1 MGKPGTTAPI
11 YQKSKKMKMRSLPL
25 YALCLLLCTLMAC
38 QQQGRKNAPVIKAK
52 ERSTKVLTKQDYL
65 PQVVDSN
72 ALNKFLDSSSLY
84 KHYANEVRDFYA
96 KREYHY
102 AWVDHDTMTEQ
113 AGNFINMV
121 ETDPALGN
129 GTSGLQ
135 NKQLNELYNEIGVD
149 SGKVNPGDPRIAKLE
164 MMLTAHFFLYA
175 DKVWGGMTSDSA
187 RALDWYIPRKKLDMG
202 SVLQSMIS
210 QKSGSFTSDEPVNQ
224 QYKLLRDQLKK
235 LADIEQEGHWDT
247 IAVSKATI
255 KSGQHSPVIS
265 QVKNKLHAFGD
276 LADADTSQTFTPALD
291 SALRNFEDR
300 MGLKVD
306 GQITPAVVNALN
318 VPLKN
323 RMEQILVNMERLRW
337 VPADPSGDYLLV
349 NIPAYKLYVY
359 EDGKLAWSCNVV
371 VGKPGGSTVI
381 FTKKMQYVVF
391 SPYWNVAPGILA
403 HEVLPAV
410 KRNPGY
416 LARENME
423 VVTGSGK
430 VVTGVNF
437 SKYTG
442 SNFPYII
449 RQRPGGK
456 NALGK
461 VKFLFPNEYNI
472 YLHDTPSKGLFNAT
486 NRSFSHGCIR
496 VQEPEKL
503 ANWVLRKDSV
513 WNADKIHAAMNA
525 GKEKYVQLKG
535 DEQVPVY
542 ISYFTAFVD
551 SKGRLNLRNDV
562 YGHDAQLAKLLFANR

>member
-1 MGKPGTTAPI
+1 MT
-11 YQKSKKMKMRSLPL
+11 MRHVPL
-25 YALCLLLCTLMAC
+25 VSICLLICTLLAC
-38 QQQGRKNAPVIKAK
+38 QQNGGKKNNSKASL
-52 ERSTKVLTKQDYL
+52 ERNKKVLTKQDLL
-65 PQVVDSN
+65 PQVLDSN
-72 ALNKFLDSSSLY
+72 ALGHFLDSSTLY
-84 KHYANEVRDFYA
+84 KPYADNVRDFYA

-102 AWVDHDTMTEQ
+102 AWVDHDSLTEQ
-113 AGNFINMV
+113 AGNFMNMV
-121 ETDPALGN
+121 RTDPALGN
-129 GTSGLQ
+129 DTSGLQ
-135 NKQLNELYNEIGVD
+135 SKSLDALYNDVGVD
-149 SGKVNPGDPRIAKLE
+149 SGKVHPGDPRIAQLE

-175 DKVWGGMTSDSA
+175 DKIWGGRTSDSTKG
-187 RALDWYIPRKKLDMG
+187 LDWYIPRKKLDMA
-202 SVLQSMIS
+202 SLLQSVIS
-210 QKSGSFTSDEPVNQ
+210 QKSGSFTSDEPVNR
-224 QYKLLRDQLKK
+224 QYKLLRDELKK
-235 LADIEQEGHWDT
+235 LADVDKAGQWDT
-247 IAVSKATI
+247 IAVSKNI
-255 KSGQHSPVIS
+255 LKPGQQSPVVTS
-265 QVKNKLHAFGD
+265 VKIKLHALGD
-276 LADADTSQTFTPALD
+276 LPDADTSASFTPALD

-306 GQITPAVVNALN
+306 GQITPAVVKALN

-359 EDGKLAWSCNVV
+359 EDGKLAWNCNVV

-423 VVTGSGK
+423 VVTGTGK
-430 VVTGVNF
+430 PVSGVNF
-437 SKYTG
+437 NKYSG

-449 RQRPGGK
+449 RQKPGGK
-456 NALGK
+456 NSLGK

-486 NRSFSHGCIR
+486 DRSFSHGCIR

-503 ANWVLRKDSV
+503 ANWVLRKDSL
-513 WNADKIHAAMNA
+513 WNADKIHTAMNA

-551 SKGRLNLRNDV
+551 SQGRLNMRSDV
-562 YGHDAQLAKLLFANR
+562 YGHDAELAKLLFAK